1 MTTPAAERPHDGES
15 DTPQGVLGDV
25 WAALDVLPAAA
36 MPASMTATTIEM
48 AAVTSRGRSAAAERS
63 FGVWLLAAVVVVG
76 CFAIGLVLGRMT
88 LVPSEPRAP
97 RLPPR
102 EAIREIIEEE
112 MAKQRRQQW
121 ERLRDQ
127 RRPPRP
133 PAETPAPPRG
143 KSPELRGG

>member
-1 MTTPAAERPHDGES
+1 MTTSASDQPPGRDA
-15 DTPQGVLGDV
+15 DTPQEVLGDV
-25 WAALDVLPAAA
+25 WAALDVLPTAV
-36 MPASMTATTIEM
+36 MPASMTATTLEM

-63 FGVWLLAAVVVVG
+63 PGAWLLATVVVVG
-76 CFAIGLVLGRMT
+76 CFAIGLVVGRVT
-88 LVPSEPRAP
+88 LVPAEPRAP

-127 RRPPRP
+127 RRPPWP
-133 PAETPAPPRG
+133 PAEKPAPPR
-143 KSPELRGG
+143 